1 LNSIKP
7 RLSVQ
12 PLKKKLK
19 PQIARVF
26 NMARALPKV
35 LNKKEKVLFFVFFV
49 AFLASGGYLI
59 ASSYV
64 SGTIVAPA
72 NGGIL
77 REGIL
82 GQPRFINPI
91 YAASNDVD
99 RDLVNLVYSGLF
111 QYDSAGEI
119 VPDLVKEYSI
129 ENDGKLYNLTLKENA
144 VFHDGQPLT
153 ADDVI
158 FTIKTIQS
166 PDFKSPIQAKWL
178 DVKAEKISQYQII
191 ITLKNAY
198 PAFLETLCLKIM
210 PDHIWSEISAEHF
223 PLSSYNFKAIGS
235 GPFQIQNIIQDKTGK
250 ITSINLTKF
259 LDYYGQPPYINQ
271 INFLFFENGA
281 ELLRA
286 AENNIIDALSLLSGD
301 YKSVYNLSEYSFLIP
316 RYFALFF
323 NPAKSEFLAQDTIRR
338 ALNLATNKQEIKEK
352 ILSDKGAV
360 TESPFLLNL
369 YSPESTSSPG
379 EFNLDEAKQL
389 LSNAGFVEQDGKL
402 LKIKSAETMNFVST
416 LSSGAKGKT
425 VEYLQQCLAKFSDIY
440 PDGEISSYF
449 GDKTKTAVI
458 KFQEK
463 YADEIL
469 KPSGLSAGNGVV
481 GPSTRKKL
489 NEVCVINL
497 AQNIPFKITIT
508 TPIDPMLQKVAE
520 LLKEQWA
527 KIGIETEINALSIT
541 EIKQTVIKEREYET
555 LLFGQ
560 VLGIIPDP
568 FPFWHSSQRIYPGLN
583 LADYKNAKVDKLLEQ
598 IRTTSD
604 KNVLIEKMEEAQ
616 NLLNSDIP
624 AIFLFNPD
632 FIYLASSEIKG
643 IETHIISDP
652 SQRFAGIA
660 DWYIKTKRILK

>member
-1 LNSIKP
+1 MSAIKP
-7 RLSVQ
+7 KLNIQ
-12 PLKKKLK
+12 PIKNKLK
-19 PQIARVF
+19 PGLSRVF
-26 NMARALPKV
+26 NLFRVLPRV
-35 LNKKEKVLFFVFFV
+35 LNKKEKIFFLVFFT
-49 AFLASGGYLI
+49 AFLASGIYLMV
-59 ASSYV
+59 SSYLG
-64 SGTIVAPA
+64 GTMVAPA

-99 RDLVNLVYSGLF
+99 RDLVNLIYSGLF
-111 QYDSAGEI
+111 KYDSAGEI
-119 VPDLVKEYSI
+119 VPDLVREYSI
-129 ENDGKLYNLTLKENA
+129 ENDGKLYNLTLKENI
-144 VFHDGQPLT
+144 VFHDGEPLT

-178 DVKAEKISQYQII
+178 DVKAEKVSQYQIT

-198 PAFLETLCLKIM
+198 PAFLETLCLRIM
-210 PDHIWSEISAEHF
+210 PSHIWSEVSAENF
-223 PLSSYNFKAIGS
+223 PLSSYNFKPIGS
-235 GPFQIQNIIQDKTGK
+235 GPFQLQNITQDKGGR

-259 LDYYGQPPYINQ
+259 PDYYGQLPHINQ
-271 INFLFFENGA
+271 INFLFFEEEK

-286 AENNIIDALSLLSGD
+286 AENNIIDALSLPSGD
-301 YKSVYNLSEYSFLIP
+301 YKSVYNLNEYSFVIP

-323 NPAKSEFLAQDTIRR
+323 NPTKSEFLTQDTIRR
-338 ALNLATNKQEIKEK
+338 ALNLAVNKQEIKEK
-352 ILSDKGAV
+352 ILSNKGAV
-360 TESPFLLNL
+360 IESPFLLNI
-369 YSPESTSSPG
+369 YSPKSTSSPG
-379 EFNLDEAKQL
+379 EFNLDEAKEL
-389 LSNAGFVEQDGKL
+389 LNKAGFVEQDGKL
-402 LKIKSAETMNFVST
+402 MKIKSAETMNFVSN
-416 LSSGAKGKT
+416 LSSGSKGKT

-440 PDGEISSYF
+440 PDGEISGFF
-449 GDKTKTAVI
+449 GAKTKEAVI

-469 KPSGLSAGNGVV
+469 KPSGLSSGNGVV
-481 GPSTRKKL
+481 GPSTREKL
-489 NEVCVINL
+489 NEVCVISL
-497 AQNIPFKITIT
+497 AENTPFKIRIT
-508 TPIDPMLQKVAE
+508 TPVDPMLQKTAE

-568 FPFWHSSQRIYPGLN
+568 YPFWHSGQRIYPGLN
-583 LADYKNAKVDKLLEQ
+583 LADYKNTKVDKLLEQ
-598 IRTTSD
+598 TRTSSD
-604 KNVLIEKMEEAQ
+604 KNVLIEKMGEAE
-616 NLLNSDIP
+616 NLLRADTP

-660 DWYIKTKRILK
+660 DWYIKTKRVLK